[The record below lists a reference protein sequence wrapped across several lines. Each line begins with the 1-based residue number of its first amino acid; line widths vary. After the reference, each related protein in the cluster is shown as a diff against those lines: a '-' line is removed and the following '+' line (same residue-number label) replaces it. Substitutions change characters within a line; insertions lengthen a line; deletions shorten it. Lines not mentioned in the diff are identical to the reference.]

1 MSECEPVWHLWAEP
15 ACWLS
20 DELPLLPASWRYH
33 VWKSAITL
41 PVEGKEKA
49 KGRRRS
55 VEAGELLVPLARLT
69 EAHWMKW
76 FKNVTYSKSG
86 PGIGDLVVH
95 EIESV
100 FSANPERF
108 DIPIIP
114 RLPYRNSGSNDL
126 PFLTSTW
133 DLLKKRHLDDEDSL
147 NRLLG
152 GTYFDIFEA
161 LGSVKAVLDIS
172 ITAQSWI
179 DPKYTREVVFLHPKP
194 PESAPDFLRMMRVRV
209 FRNAGLVA
217 KGKHYTTDFADA
229 VSRRWGVTIEKPWTL
244 EQVGDLLG
252 VTRERVRQITGGMA
266 HSYESRR
273 WPIPSELRVIAE
285 ELVATNQEM
294 LGVTWGG
301 EVVNV
306 RREDATRLLVI
317 SGLDGQSLAP
327 LYGIED
333 RLGSY
338 SLDLKTVRH
347 RTYWA
352 SKRMGLVQQDLAVDN
367 IVDEFT
373 GVPVELIRE
382 AISYVASHDALP
394 YDYVLIENQGSCFL
408 INALVSVLS
417 KNGALPP
424 AELHEALVRFFKYR
438 TPGLIFPPQRV
449 IDALLSE
456 DSRFVV
462 EGGEVRLAE
471 PIVKDIGETYE
482 WMWQEIAMA
491 PGHVLHRTELLQR
504 GRENGYNA
512 STLNV
517 YFSYSTYFKPVK
529 GNCVTL
535 TGVVPSESDVAFA
548 RARGS
553 EISVQTKVQSWEA
566 KGAVVEVRVL
576 VGNYLLDTGLL
587 QLPVACRRIIGGKS
601 FSIFWGKESRGN
613 VGWSSSVTTGW
624 SSVLSYGAILPG
636 DEVTL
641 VFDLAASQVF
651 VTVSE
656 DLVEDIEF

>member
-1 MSECEPVWHLWAEP
+1 
-15 ACWLS
+15 
-20 DELPLLPASWRYH
+20 
-33 VWKSAITL
+33 
-41 PVEGKEKA
+41 
-49 KGRRRS
+49 
-55 VEAGELLVPLARLT
+55 
-69 EAHWMKW
+69 
-76 FKNVTYSKSG
+76 
-86 PGIGDLVVH
+86 
-95 EIESV
+95 
-100 FSANPERF
+100 
-108 DIPIIP
+108 
-114 RLPYRNSGSNDL
+114 
-126 PFLTSTW
+126 
-133 DLLKKRHLDDEDSL
+133 
-147 NRLLG
+147 
-152 GTYFDIFEA
+152 
-161 LGSVKAVLDIS
+161 
-172 ITAQSWI
+172 
-179 DPKYTREVVFLHPKP
+179 
-194 PESAPDFLRMMRVRV
+194 
-209 FRNAGLVA
+209 
-217 KGKHYTTDFADA
+217 
-229 VSRRWGVTIEKPWTL
+229 
-244 EQVGDLLG
+244 
-252 VTRERVRQITGGMA
+252 
-266 HSYESRR
+266 
-273 WPIPSELRVIAE
+273 
-285 ELVATNQEM
+285 
-294 LGVTWGG
+294 
-301 EVVNV
+301 
-306 RREDATRLLVI
+306 
-317 SGLDGQSLAP
+317 
-327 LYGIED
+327 
-333 RLGSY
+333 
-338 SLDLKTVRH
+338 
-347 RTYWA
+347 
-352 SKRMGLVQQDLAVDN
+352 
-367 IVDEFT
+367 
-373 GVPVELIRE
+373 
-382 AISYVASHDALP
+382 
-394 YDYVLIENQGSCFL
+394 
-408 INALVSVLS
+408 
-417 KNGALPP
+417 
-424 AELHEALVRFFKYR
+424 LVRFFKYR

-587 QLPVACRRIIGGKS
+587 KLPVACRRIIGGKS